1 MVYLSKV
8 NLMVGTPRGEEQRR
22 SNEAKLKQAEHKF
35 GQAIFLSN
43 NYLSV
48 SNGSPWLSSIV
59 SLGDIVL
66 I

>member
-43 NYLSV
+43 NCFSWQYCANLKGL
-48 SNGSPWLSSIV
+48 NQSIF
-59 SLGDIVL
+59 LE
-66 I
+66 